1 MLTFFYGISSPFVDS
16 GQQAFQVASFDKR
29 TTKDKRYLLVILSVS
44 ADPSIP
50 GKMAVPKGHTT
61 ISKAG
66 LNKKDRL
73 NRAKLIKAQKSEF
86 LKSQTKIFS
95 GTNGCPK
102 VLVRIVAVHQE

>member
-1 MLTFFYGISSPFVDS
+1 MGFHHRSSILANKPFKSRHSTKGQLKTKGTLARNLSLSSDS
-16 GQQAFQVASFDKR
+16 
-29 TTKDKRYLLVILSVS
+29 
-44 ADPSIP
+44 SIP

-73 NRAKLIKAQKSEF
+73 NRAKLIKAQKSEL

-102 VLVRIVAVHQE
+102 VLVRITAVR